1 MHGNKLDQFIKICSH
16 FVDRDKKTDIGSVQP
31 FENRAHAHAPIRL
44 LDRIP
49 FPFYIENLGN
59 PNAFDLRMRGN
70 GHYAGSNGFRL
81 LGNVLKHTRKCR
93 NIDRKPPETLRLMR
107 KQRHQ
112 CSFAGSSRTDKYGR
126 QVRIAYAVFEGAH
139 YFVDDEI
146 TTGHVQRNLAEARS
160 EGVPYASR
168 HLVFLSLLLQ
178 PLLFFH
184 FLSLSFTLQEQYLT
198 LLAEKAKRADRH
210 VRPKNTESCPKACF
224 SGEHASGPGIAG
236 AAWSVSLTRRT
247 GCRCTWER
255 ASGRDR
261 RGLRARRRRRAACP

>member
-112 CSFAGSSRTDKYGR
+112 CGFAGSPRTDKYGR
-126 QVRIAYAVFEGAH
+126 QVRITYAVFEGAH

-168 HLVFLSLLLQ
+168 HLVFLSLLLH

-184 FLSLSFTLQEQYLT
+184 FLSLSFTFFHF
-198 LLAEKAKRADRH
+198 ARAIFDIAGR
-210 VRPKNTESCPKACF
+210 K
-224 SGEHASGPGIAG
+224 GEHASGPGIAG
-236 AAWSVSLTRRT
+236 PAGSVSLTRRT